1 MRKDYSIL
9 LRPSDVD
16 GLPEAWSESESAH
29 QFTVTLLA
37 FSWALLP
44 VGFMVL
50 MAIFDRYEQHR
61 LTLAAV
67 ALAMLVLAFISGVGQ
82 RRSALL
88 DSRVQ
93 LATATLG
100 STAVLLGLS
109 FLLDLS
115 SYWWVVYGLVFGSVA
130 MMYVSLSHLAS
141 CNTPAVRLPWDVSVP
156 MPNDALEGW
165 RVVNGRWVNGVI
177 ATKRMEQGPVLT
189 LYGLV
194 EDEAT
199 LLCLEQLAPVDAA
212 TPPHAIGLDFSTF
225 ASLSVARSAEE

>member
-1 MRKDYSIL
+1 MRKDYSTL
-9 LRPSDVD
+9 PRPSGVD
-16 GLPEAWSESESAH
+16 DLPEAWTESESAH

-44 VGFMVL
+44 VGFMIL

-67 ALAMLVLAFISGVGQ
+67 ALSMLVLAFISGVGQ
-82 RRSALL
+82 RKSAML
-88 DSRVQ
+88 DPRVQ

-100 STAVLLGLS
+100 STAVLLGLL

-130 MMYVSLSHLAS
+130 MMYVSLNLAS
-141 CNTPAVRLPWDVSVP
+141 CNTAAVQLPWDVSVP
-156 MPNDALEGW
+156 IPSEALEGW
-165 RVVNGRWVNGVI
+165 RVVNGRWVNGII
-177 ATKRMEQGPVLT
+177 ATKCTEHGPVLT

-194 EDEAT
+194 EGEAT
-199 LLCLEQLAPVDAA
+199 FLCLEQLAPVGASLS
-212 TPPHAIGLDFSTF
+212 PRSIGLDFSTL